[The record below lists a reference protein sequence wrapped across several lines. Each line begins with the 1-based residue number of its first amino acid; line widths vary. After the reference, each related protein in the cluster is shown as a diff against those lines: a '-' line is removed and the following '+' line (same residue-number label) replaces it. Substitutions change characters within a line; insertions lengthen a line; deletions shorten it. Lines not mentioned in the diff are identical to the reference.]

1 MKINTF
7 EKEIINDKAK
17 GLSDQEI
24 GNKYNINLKQIE
36 KIITKE
42 KGINVTKL
50 NKSKK
55 INNLF
60 PKDFKLENNTV
71 WSFKSRGNW
80 ATHNG
85 NYRGNWSPYIPRNVI
100 LRYSNENDTVL
111 DYFCGSGTT
120 AVECK
125 LLNRNFIGIDINE
138 KAIELA
144 RENLD

>member
-1 MKINTF
+1 MLIYAMSLKTKQQLL
-7 EKEIINDKAK
+7 EKEIINDKIK
-17 GLSDQEI
+17 GLSNQEI
-24 GNKYNINLKQIE
+24 GNKYNVNLKYIE

-42 KGINVTKL
+42 KGINLSEL

-60 PKDFKLENNTV
+60 PKNFELEKNTV

-100 LRYSNENDTVL
+100 LRYSKENDLVL

-125 LLNRNFIGIDINE
+125 LLNRNFWNKD
-138 KAIELA
+138 L
-144 RENLD
+144 